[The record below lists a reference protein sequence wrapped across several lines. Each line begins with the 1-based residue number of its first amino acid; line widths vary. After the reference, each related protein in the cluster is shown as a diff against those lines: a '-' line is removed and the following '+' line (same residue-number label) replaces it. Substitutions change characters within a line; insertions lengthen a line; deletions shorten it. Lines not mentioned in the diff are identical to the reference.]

1 MDIKI
6 KVGIIL
12 IGLYIIIISN
22 SCGKNGLGCA
32 NTTYNFEI
40 GVKAY
45 PNRDS
50 IRVGDTVWLEINVP
64 TTLTDISS
72 NTVVNYSGATN
83 LGSAIGLIKLIGK
96 NNAIGAANMFNYYLV
111 KGININNPNTE
122 NTREYKF
129 TENDN
134 RYIFKLGIISKE
146 KGAFKIFVSNAT
158 SVYRKN
164 ETCTKAG
171 FEINF
176 ENTDQHLYLNKIIA
190 PDVDLLPGG
199 GVYLFKVY

>member
-1 MDIKI
+1 MAIKI
-6 KVGIIL
+6 NWIVVLGIST
-12 IGLYIIIISN
+12 IIFLN
-22 SCGKNGLGCA
+22 SCGKNGLGCI
-32 NTTYNFEI
+32 NTTYNFQI

-50 IRVGDTVWLEINVP
+50 IRVGDTVWLEINAP
-64 TTLTDISS
+64 ISLTDISS

-83 LGSAIGLIKLIGK
+83 LGSAIGFIKLIGK

-134 RYIFKLGIISKE
+134 RYTFKLGIISKE
-146 KGAFKIFVSNAT
+146 KGAFKI
-158 SVYRKN
+158 
-164 ETCTKAG
+164 
-171 FEINF
+171 
-176 ENTDQHLYLNKIIA
+176 L
-190 PDVDLLPGG
+190 
-199 GVYLFKVY
+199 